1 MAEGSSARS
10 GKRLAYELALWRL
23 EEQRSFAATL
33 DSRLGNAVA
42 LGAAMV
48 ALLGSALLF
57 AEGVDRAT
65 IRPVVHV
72 AVGLFIASV
81 LISTLAYLTG
91 RLRLAPNLR
100 ELIVLSEE
108 VSDEDLLA
116 LATNSLARAVE
127 ANEPRLFAKSWLVNV
142 TVATTGSTAVV
153 IAIAA
158 IRVL

>member
-1 MAEGSSARS
+1 MAENSAIRP

-42 LGAAMV
+42 LGAAMI

-57 AEGVDRAT
+57 AEGVDRAA

-72 AVGLFIASV
+72 AVGLFIASTV
-81 LISTLAYLTG
+81 ISTLAYLTG

-100 ELIVLSEE
+100 ELMDLSEE
-108 VSDEDLLA
+108 VDDEELIA

-127 ANEPRLFAKSWLVNV
+127 ANELGLFAKSWLVNA
-142 TVATTGSTAVV
+142 TVAITGSTAIV
-153 IAIAA
+153 IAVAA

>member
-1 MAEGSSARS
+1 MAESSAIKSRN
-10 GKRLAYELALWRL
+10 GLAYELALWRL

-65 IRPVVHV
+65 IQPVVHV

-81 LISTLAYLTG
+81 ALSTLAYLTG

-100 ELIVLSEE
+100 ELIEMSEE
-108 VSDEDLLA
+108 VSDEDLIV

-127 ANEPRLFAKSWLVNV
+127 ANEPRLFAKSWLVNA
-142 TVATTGSTAVV
+142 TVATTGSTAIT